1 MHFII
6 SALLPVRARIKQTN
20 NHTSANQNTVSDCGL
35 RQLSK
40 FSATSWR
47 EQVNIQWDDSEVCFV
62 LDQHAEL
69 EFYSVIFA
77 LSPY

>member
-20 NHTSANQNTVSDCGL
+20 NHTSANKSTVSDCGL
-35 RQLSK
+35 RQLSN

-62 LDQHAEL
+62 LDQH
-69 EFYSVIFA
+69 SWVVI
-77 LSPY
+77 L